1 MPVSAGGR
9 GTSLRRMHRPPL
21 PKPRLRGRLHQVAFF
36 ASIPAGIA
44 LVALARG
51 AEARVGAAIFAAS
64 LTALYGVS
72 AAYHRG
78 QWSAPALRHM
88 RRLDHC
94 MIYVLIAGTYT
105 PVVLLALRPS
115 WGISLLVVS
124 WVGAAAGIMITVLCL
139 ERWPAVGFT
148 LYLVLGWLA
157 IVAAP
162 QLAASLSGV
171 ELTLLAVGGLLYTVG
186 AITLATNRPNPNP
199 AVFGYHEI
207 WHTFVVSASAS
218 HFTLVLLLVRA

>member
-1 MPVSAGGR
+1 MPVSSGGR
-9 GTSLRRMHRPPL
+9 GTSLRRMHRPSL
-21 PKPRLRGRLHQVAFF
+21 TKPRLRGRLHQVAFF

-51 AEARVGAAIFAAS
+51 VEARVGAAIFAAS

-78 QWSAPALRHM
+78 QWSARALRHM

-115 WGISLLVVS
+115 WGISLLVVA
-124 WVGAAAGIMITVLCL
+124 WVGAAAGIMITVLRL

-162 QLAASLSGV
+162 QLAASLSSV
-171 ELTLLAVGGLLYTVG
+171 ELTLLAMGGVLYTVG
-186 AITLATNRPNPNP
+186 AITLATNRPDPSP

-218 HFTLVLLLVRA
+218 HFALVWLLVRP

>member
-1 MPVSAGGR
+1 
-9 GTSLRRMHRPPL
+9 MHGPHV

-51 AEARVGAAIFAAS
+51 AEARVGAAVFAAS

-78 QWSAPALRHM
+78 QWSARALRHM
-88 RRLDHC
+88 RHLDHC

-115 WGISLLVVS
+115 WGISLLVAA
-124 WVGAAAGIMITVLCL
+124 WIGAAAGIMITVLRL

-162 QLAASLSGV
+162 QLAASLSAV
-171 ELTLLAVGGLLYTVG
+171 ELTLLAAGGVLYTVG
-186 AITLATNRPNPNP
+186 AITLATNRPNPSP

-218 HFTLVLLLVRA
+218 HFALVLLLVRA

>member
-1 MPVSAGGR
+1 MNR
-9 GTSLRRMHRPPL
+9 LHL
-21 PKPRLRGRLHQVAFF
+21 PKPRLRGRLHQAAFF
-36 ASIPAGIA
+36 ASIPAGLT
-44 LVALARG
+44 LVALAQG
-51 AEARVGAAIFAAS
+51 VEARVGAAIFAVS
-64 LTALYGVS
+64 LTALYGAS

-78 QWSAPALRHM
+78 QWSARALKVM

-94 MIYVLIAGTYT
+94 MIFVLIAGTYT

-124 WVGAAAGIMITVLCL
+124 WVGATLGILVTVLRL

-148 LYLVLGWLA
+148 MYLVLGWLA

-162 QLAASLSGV
+162 QLAASLTGV
-171 ELTLLAVGGLLYTVG
+171 ELALLAAGGVLYTVG
-186 AITLATNRPNPNP
+186 ALVLAFGRPNPRP

-207 WHTFVVSASAS
+207 WHTFVVGASAS
-218 HFTLVLLLVRA
+218 HFALVAMLVRP

>member
-1 MPVSAGGR
+1 
-9 GTSLRRMHRPPL
+9 MHRPVL
-21 PKPRLRGRLHQVAFF
+21 RKPRVRGRLHQVAFF

-72 AAYHRG
+72 ATYHRG
-78 QWSAPALRHM
+78 QWSARALRNM

-115 WGISLLVVS
+115 WGTSLLVVA

-139 ERWPAVGFT
+139 ERWPAVGFV

-162 QLAASLSGV
+162 QLAASLSAV

-186 AITLATNRPNPNP
+186 AITLATNRPNPSP
-199 AVFGYHEI
+199 AGFGYHEI

-218 HFTLVLLLVRA
+218 HFALVLMLVRA